1 MLYIELNE
9 VGGEGIIKVPLVRA
23 NFELVNPGGSF
34 VAKYPITLYE
44 TYEIT
49 DYWIPQI
56 PIENLQ
62 INNALTKHYE
72 NKKNNFVLEL
82 KYYRQQSQQYD
93 TNYVAVEIRML
104 KNKTIYFGSANTF
117 YYPYSHGGIINYAS
131 ILFYDPNHK
140 TFGHF
145 TGGKFHVNNIKYKE
159 GQELI
164 TGSDNQY
171 YKDYYDLI
179 GIIKGKYN
187 SPLNYYFKGEV
198 NPTPKNIVLKYS
210 DNGAIGY
217 SPFQKWSVF
226 GIGYDN
232 EAAYDAFFENI
243 LVPSY
248 PNNPDDPENP
258 DDDPT
263 DPIPGE
269 SDPTSDPI
277 PIPPKPT
284 TDVTGTGFVTLYNPN
299 AIDIRNLAY
308 FMWSGE
314 FTDLIKKMFSA
325 PFDCIIG
332 LKLIYC
338 PLTTGNNQ
346 TIWLGNVES
355 NVSAPKIT
363 EQFIDFDC
371 GTITLNGYYGSFLDY
386 PPYTKISIFLPFIGY
401 KQLNVDEVM
410 NSIIHLVYRID
421 VYTGACIAFLQITKT
436 ILSTQLNSV
445 LYQFDGNCAMDIPFT
460 SNDMSRYIG
469 AILNTAASTAMT
481 LTTPNTGAN
490 EKQQNNINTKISHN
504 ATSGIV
510 NGALDVIQTKPTI
523 ARGGSLAGAN
533 ASMGIK
539 QPYII
544 IERPLQQMPND
555 YQNYIGI
562 PLNMTKQLS
571 QIKGFTVLSKIFMA
585 SQTATENEIQMIENL
600 LYEGVVF

>member
-1 MLYIELNE
+1 MAKALTLS
-9 VGGEGIIKVPLVRA
+9 IKRP
-23 NFELVNPGGSF
+23 NG
-34 VAKYPITLYE
+34 K
-44 TYEIT
+44 TYEIPITPCQVYLQFDNSASKFT
-49 DYWIPQI
+49 DKNIIIYEDLAMVWTLLEL
-56 PIENLQ
+56 PIEYESGYGETWV
-62 INNALTKHYE
+62 INNVSIPV
-72 NKKNNFVLEL
+72 NFTF
-82 KYYRQQSQQYD
+82 D
-93 TNYVAVEIRML
+93 T
-104 KNKTIYFGSANTF
+104 
-117 YYPYSHGGIINYAS
+117 YAS
-131 ILFYDPNHK
+131 IKRYYVRIYKNLKYDLRIYAPLDSSQSYASTYLTEMRSRNSYFCYDYKSSRYFQILGAQAIEILNVSSEGYINLFKP
-140 TFGHF
+140 
-145 TGGKFHVNNIKYKE
+145 
-159 GQELI
+159 
-164 TGSDNQY
+164 QY
-171 YKDYYDLI
+171 YPEFFKHGYKLSTENNPSI
-179 GIIKGKYN
+179 GLAYA
-187 SPLNYYFKGEV
+187 
-198 NPTPKNIVLKYS
+198 NPTGMSTPKQDISMAECEHPIYINGTNPNQLDNFIRWLNSQPNVDKIPEPPKYP
-210 DNGAIGY
+210 D
-217 SPFQKWSVF
+217 
-226 GIGYDN
+226 
-232 EAAYDAFFENI
+232 
-243 LVPSY
+243 
-248 PNNPDDPENP
+248 NPDDPENP
-258 DDDPT
+258 DDNPT

-269 SDPTSDPI
+269 SDPSSDPV

-284 TDVTGTGFVTLYNPN
+284 IDVTGTGFVTLYNPST
-299 AIDIRNLAY
+299 IDIRNLAY

-314 FTDLIKKMFSA
+314 FIDVIKKMFSA
-325 PFDCIIG
+325 PFDCLIG

-410 NSIIHLVYRID
+410 NSTIHLVYRVD

-481 LTTPNTGAN
+481 LSTPNTGAN
-490 EKQQNNINTKISHN
+490 EKQQNNINAKLSHN

-571 QIKGFTVLSKIFMA
+571 QIQGFTILSKIFMA

>member
-1 MLYIELNE
+1 
-9 VGGEGIIKVPLVRA
+9 
-23 NFELVNPGGSF
+23 
-34 VAKYPITLYE
+34 
-44 TYEIT
+44 
-49 DYWIPQI
+49 
-56 PIENLQ
+56 
-62 INNALTKHYE
+62 
-72 NKKNNFVLEL
+72 
-82 KYYRQQSQQYD
+82 
-93 TNYVAVEIRML
+93 
-104 KNKTIYFGSANTF
+104 
-117 YYPYSHGGIINYAS
+117 
-131 ILFYDPNHK
+131 
-140 TFGHF
+140 
-145 TGGKFHVNNIKYKE
+145 
-159 GQELI
+159 
-164 TGSDNQY
+164 
-171 YKDYYDLI
+171 
-179 GIIKGKYN
+179 
-187 SPLNYYFKGEV
+187 
-198 NPTPKNIVLKYS
+198 
-210 DNGAIGY
+210 
-217 SPFQKWSVF
+217 
-226 GIGYDN
+226 
-232 EAAYDAFFENI
+232 
-243 LVPSY
+243 
-248 PNNPDDPENP
+248 
-258 DDDPT
+258 
-263 DPIPGE
+263 
-269 SDPTSDPI
+269 
-277 PIPPKPT
+277 
-284 TDVTGTGFVTLYNPN
+284 
-299 AIDIRNLAY
+299 
-308 FMWSGE
+308 
-314 FTDLIKKMFSA
+314 MFSA
-325 PFDCIIG
+325 PFDCLIG

-410 NSIIHLVYRID
+410 NSTIHLVYRVD

-481 LTTPNTGAN
+481 LSTPNTGAN
-490 EKQQNNINTKISHN
+490 EKQQNNINAKLSHN

-571 QIKGFTVLSKIFMA
+571 QIQGFTILSKIFMA